1 MPEETMMTEEK
12 TGSPVCASYTH
23 AQALEI
29 LAAGRPDNIKA
40 AAEKILD
47 TLSEVDVV
55 VNRTGLAMLPLVD
68 TVRGTAFHLGEVL
81 VSEAH
86 IRVPDRAV
94 EGYGAV
100 VGRDLE
106 HAMAMAVIDAAITAN
121 HQADLIL
128 ELLNAE
134 RRHQEEEDRQLLQK
148 VEATR
153 VQMETF

>member
-1 MPEETMMTEEK
+1 MMTEEK
-12 TGSPVCASYTH
+12 TGSPVCTSYTH

-29 LAAGRPDNIKA
+29 LAAGRPGNVKA
-40 AAEKILD
+40 AAEKVLD
-47 TLSEVDVV
+47 TLGDVDVV

-100 VGRDLE
+100 VGRNLE
-106 HAMAMAVIDAAITAN
+106 HAMAMAVIDAAITAI
-121 HQADLIL
+121 HQTDLIL
-128 ELLNAE
+128 ELLDAE
-134 RRHQEEEDRQLLQK
+134 RCHQEEEDRQLLQK

>member
-1 MPEETMMTEEK
+1 MTEEK
-12 TGSPVCASYTH
+12 AGNPVSASYDH

-29 LAAGRPDNIKA
+29 LAAARPANIKA
-40 AAEKILD
+40 SAEKVLD
-47 TLSEVDVV
+47 TLGEVDVI

-68 TVRGTAFHLGEVL
+68 TVRSTAFHLGEVL

-106 HAMAMAVIDAAITAN
+106 HAMAMAVIDAAIAAG

-128 ELLNAE
+128 ALLDSE
-134 RRHQEEEDRQLLQK
+134 RLRQREEDRLLLQK